1 MSNTDRVII
10 RDDGL
15 KLGSISIVPYFAP
28 VSSWGRRKG
37 SGTFLTYSSVTG
49 KLKYFVSEKNAE
61 CWLNAQAKNTYPI
74 SRLGEF
80 IR

>member
-1 MSNTDRVII
+1 MSNTDRIII

-28 VSSWGRRKG
+28 SRRRCYKG
-37 SGTFLTYSSVTG
+37 YSSVTG

-61 CWLNAQAKNTYPI
+61 RWLNAQAKNTYPI